1 MIVPIS
7 IGKPT
12 FCWWIWDH
20 SSIKSINEII
30 IILGKFTSF
39 PFYWTIGVV
48 SSNSTAGLSGGI
60 YSNIQLV
67 FKRPLIAFKVGFRV
81 YIWDTEIND
90 DHQSSSYHNKP
101 TDTINYQKKI
111 ERTWFHLVS
120 SLWIWFNQIIYKK
133 VYWVWVLR
141 SQVTV
146 SSN

>member
-101 TDTINYQKKI
+101 TDTINYQKKNWKNMI
-111 ERTWFHLVS
+111 SSCFS
-120 SLWIWFNQIIYKK
+120 SLNLIQPNNLQKS
-133 VYWVWVLR
+133 LLSLS
-141 SQVTV
+141 SQK
-146 SSN
+146 SGHSFK